1 VYLRFF
7 TVKRLNTSKRET
19 AHLPLISFRK
29 TLWNTPEIKCAFRQ
43 VKNLHEPRGSFTL
56 LCFSG
61 FSSCMI
67 KPLSGIQ
74 HCWRFIYLYT
84 EYLNFIE
91 KWSTRVIM
99 RHQPIRRF
107 SRNIPELTVLS
118 KIRAKNWRLERQQ
131 FHAATSFSFYIAKL
145 ELPWIPLLDNYLLLN
160 ILITWKVIDE

>member
-1 VYLRFF
+1 MHTHTLRTFVHTRTFVAVYLRFF

-107 SRNIPELTVLS
+107 SRNIPEISCAFQNSGKKLKARTTAISLLCLS
-118 KIRAKNWRLERQQ
+118 RSISR
-131 FHAATSFSFYIAKL
+131 S
-145 ELPWIPLLDNYLLLN
+145 
-160 ILITWKVIDE
+160 